1 MKTFLLFLLLA
12 FFGNGKKRSLRRTE
26 EVELGEYFDSD
37 SSVAEDSSESDSQVN
52 WDEDEIA
59 VGELEANGMWV
70 EDLEDELSS
79 PLLNLYA
86 AHLTDDEEVALGSW
100 DDDLHRSGKM
110 PAQILGER
118 GVGSRKQYLT
128 RWEGERIPDW
138 QTLDQLELSDH
149 KKPDALL
156 DWEEQKR
163 QTQVGDSRDG
173 RDNNE
178 YADDARYDYDELEQM
193 VGDIYHDIENDG
205 FEHRRSLFMT
215 DMVEEAEQTLDITP
229 KEGPTAAKDT
239 QDQSDEAEE
248 KSESNEIKEDDETRK
263 KSEDK
268 VVKNLGEKKI
278 EDDEE
283 KKSDKEPFSVED
295 GPAMKSL
302 KSKLKE
308 LEDMK
313 EMWKTQ
319 DESVKNSDNNLKSME
334 SKKENSKLKS
344 LRTKASLLQKVRSQ
358 DREKK
363 ENLLKKLSNTR
374 SGAME
379 DHGEMSKRAE
389 TLGFLKKIHS
399 HLVKMVK
406 GEDKEKTKARLKE
419 IVKKKAL
426 TELPGTKY
434 NVDLPKNERMTIL
447 SKQKGK
453 RLRSLLKGMN
463 IDDELSSQIFKV
475 LNNKEWADSGMKK
488 YMRLQARKK
497 KMKAELKDLYSQR
510 KEQKKQ
516 MSQKKENLSDLLSQ
530 LLEGKGGE
538 ENSAKGKENVKTL
551 VIGPEDLNSPE
562 RIHERA
568 QEGILRH
575 LHDKSIIYKMKD
587 GKKKIPAPV
596 SRSKT
601 HKEHLDQL
609 RKMYPFIDDFFGEY
623 SPPAPK
629 KKESTTK
636 STTTTTTT
644 TRKPMSRKE
653 IKAHAKKEL
662 EEEKKEKLKKEAVQK
677 AEEKAKEDEGG
688 PLHRGKKVLK
698 ATGFSVKLPTK
709 RGLKKKRYSRF
720 AVPTPKTRACVSSC
734 CPCGFRRVRWSY
746 KDGCYNVEGTCATC
760 SSSADKKLE
769 AVGFSYVYNPAVK
782 KTLPLFTFRRT
793 GAEWKKSPNY
803 KSKCPSGK
811 VLTGLG
817 TIVTKYE
824 QKLKHSMRIKCAS
837 GTDPRVPKE
846 SLTFESMP

>member
-12 FFGNGKKRSLRRTE
+12 FFGNGKKRSLGRTE
-26 EVELGEYFDSD
+26 EIERGEYFDSD
-37 SSVAEDSSESDSQVN
+37 SSVVEDSSDSDSQVH
-52 WDEDEIA
+52 WDDDEIA

-86 AHLTDDEEVALGSW
+86 AHLTDEEEVALASW
-100 DDDLHRSGKM
+100 DDDLHKSGKM

-118 GVGSRKQYLT
+118 GVGSRKEFLT

-156 DWEEQKR
+156 DWEDRKR
-163 QTQVGDSRDG
+163 QTQVGNSRHD
-173 RDNNE
+173 RDYDE
-178 YADDARYDYDELEQM
+178 YTDDARYDYDELEQM

-205 FEHRRSLFMT
+205 FENRRSLFMT

-229 KEGPTAAKDT
+229 KEGPTASKDA
-239 QDQSDEAEE
+239 QDEFDEAA
-248 KSESNEIKEDDETRK
+248 IAQ
-263 KSEDK
+263 
-268 VVKNLGEKKI
+268 
-278 EDDEE
+278 
-283 KKSDKEPFSVED
+283 ED

-302 KSKLKE
+302 KAKLKE
-308 LEDMK
+308 LQDMK
-313 EMWKTQ
+313 ETWKT
-319 DESVKNSDNNLKSME
+319 EEGLVKNSGANDATPSILGKLDNNLKSME
-334 SKKENSKLKS
+334 SKDNVKSKA
-344 LRTKASLLQKVRSQ
+344 LRTKASLLRKVRSQ

-363 ENLLKKLSNTR
+363 ENLLKKLSKAR
-374 SGAME
+374 SDAIE
-379 DHGEMSKRAE
+379 EHDGEMSKRSE
-389 TLGFLKKIHS
+389 MLGILKKAHS
-399 HLVKMVK
+399 HLVNMVM
-406 GEDKEKTKARLKE
+406 GENADKEKTKARLKE
-419 IVKKKAL
+419 IVKKKASS
-426 TELPGTKY
+426 EEPGTKY
-434 NVDLPKNERMTIL
+434 SVDLPKKERMTLL
-447 SKQKGK
+447 SKQKGEK
-453 RLRSLLKGMN
+453 LKNLLKGMN
-463 IDDELSSQIFKV
+463 MNDEFSSQIFKL
-475 LNNKEWADSGMKK
+475 LNNKEWEDSGMKK
-488 YMRLQARKK
+488 YMRLQSKKK

-510 KEQKKQ
+510 NEEKKRIAK
-516 MSQKKENLSDLLSQ
+516 KKENLSDLLSQ
-530 LLEGKGGE
+530 LLEGVKSKKT
-538 ENSAKGKENVKTL
+538 NPTKEKEHANTL
-551 VIGPEDLNSPE
+551 VIGPEDLENPE

-575 LHDKSIIYKMKD
+575 LHHKNIFYKMKD
-587 GKKKIPAPV
+587 GKEKKPAPAPKPK
-596 SRSKT
+596 SKT
-601 HKEHLDQL
+601 HKEHLDEL
-609 RKMYPFIDDFFGEY
+609 RKMYPFIDTFFGEY
-623 SPPAPK
+623 NP
-629 KKESTTK
+629 
-636 STTTTTTT
+636 TTTTPKPTTT
-644 TRKPMSRKE
+644 TPKPMIKEE
-653 IKAHAKKEL
+653 IKAQAKKEL
-662 EEEKKEKLKKEAVQK
+662 EEEKKDKLKKEAVQK
-677 AEEKAKEDEGG
+677 AEEAAKEG
-688 PLHRGKKVLK
+688 PYHKGTKILH
-698 ATGFSVKLPTK
+698 AGFSVKIPIK

-760 SSSADKKLE
+760 SSPADKKLE

-846 SLTFESMP
+846 SMTFESMP